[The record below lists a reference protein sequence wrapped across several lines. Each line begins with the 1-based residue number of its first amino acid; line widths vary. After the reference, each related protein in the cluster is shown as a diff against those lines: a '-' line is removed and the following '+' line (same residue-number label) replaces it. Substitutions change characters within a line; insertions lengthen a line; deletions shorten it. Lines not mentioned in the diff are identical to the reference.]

1 MSNLTRP
8 KRSFKSFIGSML
20 VFSLIAGM
28 FAFMIPMTQAQAEG
42 RTFTVGF
49 DAEFPPYGYKDNS
62 GEYVGFDLDLA
73 QEVCS
78 RNGWTLR
85 KQPIVWDTKDSELNS
100 GSIDCI
106 WNGFTING
114 REDKYTW
121 SDAYVDNSQV
131 VIVRKDSEIKKLS
144 DLAGKTVLVQADS
157 SALAAFQGE
166 DATDENKQLA
176 SSFKTLR
183 QSADYNTAFMELESG
198 MADAVCL
205 DYGVANFQLG
215 SRGESFRM
223 LDEKVS
229 TEQYGIGF
237 KLGNT
242 ELRDQVQ
249 AALYAMKKDGKFDEI
264 VKKWGLQ
271 DSVILQVPDSGEGSK
286 EPQTSKTD
294 DDSEKGRRFVLGFDA
309 EFPPYGY
316 KDNSGEYVG
325 FDLDLAQE
333 VCTRRGWTLIKQPI
347 VWDTKDSELNSGA
360 IDCIWNGFTI
370 NGREDKYT
378 WSDAYVDNSQVV
390 VVRKDSEIKKLSD
403 LAGKTVLVQADSS
416 ALAAFQGDDAT
427 DENKALAA
435 SFKTLRQA
443 ADYNSS
449 FLELESGMADA
460 VCLDYGVANYQLS
473 SRGDTFRM
481 LDEKV
486 STEQYG
492 IGFKLGNTEL
502 RDKVQQTLYEMKS
515 DGKFDEI
522 AKKWGLQDSVVL
534 KAPDKK
540 AEDESGKKFVVG
552 FDAEFPPYG
561 YKNDQGEY
569 VGFDLDLAQEVCTR
583 RGWTLI
589 KQPIVWDTKDSELNS
604 GSIDC
609 IWNGFTINGREDK
622 YTWSTPYVDNSQVV
636 VVAKDSP
643 IKSLD
648 ELKDKIVLVQA
659 DSSALAAFK
668 GDDATKENKA
678 LAESF
683 KSLRQTADYNT
694 CFLELESGMAD
705 AVCLDYGVAN
715 YQLRSRGDSF
725 RMLEEK
731 VSTEKYGIGFKLG
744 NKELRN
750 KVQETLLEMKAD
762 GTFDRIAEKW
772 GLADSVCLSAE
783 DKYIDKTEQTILPGQ
798 GSEGVD
804 WGSMFRQLGEGMS
817 KTLLIFFLTLLFA
830 MPLGLLVS
838 FVRMS
843 RFKVLQWIA
852 RIYISIM
859 RGTPLML
866 QLLVVGFAP
875 YYVFGI
881 RQDESYRFIAVIIGF
896 SLNYAAYFAEI
907 YRAGI
912 QAVPKGQREAA
923 SVLGYTGGQTFRKI
937 IFPQMVKNVLPPVTN
952 EIITLVKDTSL
963 ASVLTYLEMFTI
975 AKQLSASY
983 TNLIPLFV
991 AGAFY
996 YVFNFLVAFIM
1007 EMIEKKL
1014 SYYK

>member
-1 MSNLTRP
+1 MG
-8 KRSFKSFIGSML
+8 FIGSML

-28 FAFMIPMTQAQAEG
+28 FAFLIPATQAEAEEK
-42 RTFTVGF
+42 TFTVGF

-73 QEVCS
+73 QEVCI
-78 RNGWTLR
+78 RNGWKLKKQPIVWDTKDSELNSGAIDCIWNGFTINGREDKYTWSDPYVDNSQVVIVRSDSGINKLEDMKGKTVLVQADSSALAAFQGDDATEENKKLAASFKALR
-85 KQPIVWDTKDSELNS
+85 QSADYNSAFMELESGMADAVCLDYGVANFQLSSRGDTFRMLDEKVSTEQYGIGFKLGNTELRDQVQNALYAMKRDGKFDEIAKKWGLADSVVLKAPDDKENSEVSQTSAQDDSEKGRRFVLGFDAEFPPYGYKDNSGEYVGFDLDLAQEVCSRRGWELVKQPIVWDTKDSELNS

-131 VIVRKDSEIKKLS
+131 VIVRSDSDIKVLS
-144 DLAGKTVLVQADS
+144 DLKDKTVLVQADS
-157 SALAAFQGE
+157 SALAAFQGD
-166 DATDENKQLA
+166 DATEENKKLA
-176 SSFKTLR
+176 ASFKQLR
-183 QSADYNTAFMELESG
+183 QSADYNSSFLELESG

-205 DYGVANFQLG
+205 DFGVANYQLR
-215 SRGESFRM
+215 SRGDTFRM

-229 TEQYGIGF
+229 TEKYGVGF

-242 ELRDQVQ
+242 ELRDKVQ
-249 AALYAMKKDGKFDEI
+249 ETLYAMKADGKFDEI
-264 VKKWGLQ
+264 AQKWGLA
-271 DSVILQVPDSGEGSK
+271 DSVCLTVPDK
-286 EPQTSKTD
+286 I
-294 DDSEKGRRFVLGFDA
+294 SEDESGRRFVVGFDA

-316 KDNSGEYVG
+316 KNESGEYVG
-325 FDLDLAQE
+325 FDLDLADE
-333 VCTRRGWTLIKQPI
+333 VCKRRGWTCVKQPI

-378 WSDAYVDNSQVV
+378 WSTPYVDNSQVV
-390 VVRKDSEIKKLSD
+390 IVTKDSEINKLDD
-403 LAGKTVLVQADSS
+403 LKGRIVVVQADSS
-416 ALAAFQGDDAT
+416 ALAAFT
-427 DENKALAA
+427 
-435 SFKTLRQA
+435 
-443 ADYNSS
+443 
-449 FLELESGMADA
+449 
-460 VCLDYGVANYQLS
+460 
-473 SRGDTFRM
+473 
-481 LDEKV
+481 
-486 STEQYG
+486 
-492 IGFKLGNTEL
+492 
-502 RDKVQQTLYEMKS
+502 
-515 DGKFDEI
+515 
-522 AKKWGLQDSVVL
+522 
-534 KAPDKK
+534 
-540 AEDESGKKFVVG
+540 
-552 FDAEFPPYG
+552 
-561 YKNDQGEY
+561 GE
-569 VGFDLDLAQEVCTR
+569 
-583 RGWTLI
+583 
-589 KQPIVWDTKDSELNS
+589 
-604 GSIDC
+604 
-609 IWNGFTINGREDK
+609 
-622 YTWSTPYVDNSQVV
+622 
-636 VVAKDSP
+636 
-643 IKSLD
+643 
-648 ELKDKIVLVQA
+648 
-659 DSSALAAFK
+659 
-668 GDDATKENKA
+668 DATKENKA

-683 KSLRQTADYNT
+683 KALRQTADYNT
-694 CFLELESGMAD
+694 SFLELESGMSD
-705 AVCLDYGVAN
+705 AICLDYGVAN
-715 YQLRSRGDSF
+715 YQLKSRGDAF
-725 RMLEEK
+725 RMLDEK
-731 VSTEKYGIGFKLG
+731 VSTEKYGVGFKLG

-762 GTFDRIAEKW
+762 GTFDKIAEKW
-772 GLADSVCLSAE
+772 GLADSVCLSAD
-783 DKYIDKTEQTILPGQ
+783 DKYIDKEEQTVLPGQ
-798 GSEGVD
+798 GSSGVD
-804 WGSMFRQLGEGMS
+804 WGSMFRQLGEGMA
-817 KTLLIFFLTLLFA
+817 KTLLIFALTLILA

-881 RQDESYRFIAVIIGF
+881 RQDEGYRFIAVIIGF
-896 SLNYAAYFAEI
+896 TLNYAAYFAEI

-923 SVLGYTGGQTFRKI
+923 SILGYSGSQTFRKI

-963 ASVLTYLEMFTI
+963 ASVLTYIEMFTV

-991 AGAFY
+991 AGVFY
-996 YVFNFLVAFIM
+996 YVFNFLVAFVM